1 MFEDD
6 DQKPFIDA
14 ELAENPEPRCPCLLL
29 LDTSGSMSGEPI
41 RELNQALQLFR
52 RELVADS
59 MTAKRVE
66 VALLTFGPVE
76 LVTDF
81 VSASNFIPPTLE
93 SKGDTPLGKALE
105 VGLELLRARKQRL
118 RDNGVDLYRPWIFLI
133 TDGDPTDD
141 WRRMIEQIKTGEEH
155 KSFLFFAL
163 AVNHAKLDVLRQLS
177 VRDPVKLSG
186 IQFRPLFRWLSDS
199 LKAVSHSNPGDRVG
213 LPDYKPYGW
222 ADV

>member
-6 DQKPFIDA
+6 EQKPFIDA

-41 RELNQALQLFR
+41 RALNAALQSFKS
-52 RELVADS
+52 ELVADS

-81 VSASNFIPPTLE
+81 VAANNFIPPALE
-93 SKGDTPLGKALE
+93 AKGDTPLGKALE
-105 VGLELLRARKQRL
+105 VGLELLKARKQRL
-118 RDNGVDLYRPWIFLI
+118 RDNGIDLYRPWIFLI
-133 TDGDPTDD
+133 TDGEPTDN
-141 WRRMIEQIKTGEEH
+141 WRPMIEQIKAGEEH

-186 IQFRPLFRWLSDS
+186 IRFRPLFRWLSDS
-199 LKAVSHSNPGDRVG
+199 LKAVSHSNPGERVG

>member
-41 RELNQALQLFR
+41 RELNQALQLFK
-52 RELVADS
+52 RELMADS

-81 VSASNFIPPTLE
+81 VSAGNFFPPTLE
-93 SKGDTPLGKALE
+93 AKGDTPLGKALE
-105 VGLELLRARKQRL
+105 VGLELLKGRKQRL
-118 RDNGVDLYRPWIFLI
+118 RENGVDLYRPWIFLI
-133 TDGDPTDD
+133 TDGDPTDE
-141 WRRMIEQIKTGEEH
+141 WRPMIEHVKTGEEH

-163 AVNHAKLDVLRQLS
+163 AVNNAKLDVLRQIS
-177 VRDPVKLSG
+177 VREPMKLSG
-186 IQFRPLFRWLSDS
+186 VQFRPLFRWLSDS
-199 LKAVSHSNPGDRVG
+199 LKAVSYSNPGERVG

>member
-6 DQKPFIDA
+6 DQQPFIDA

-29 LDTSGSMSGEPI
+29 LDTSGSMSGQPI
-41 RELNQALQLFR
+41 QELNHALQLFKN
-52 RELVADS
+52 ELIADS

-66 VALLTFGPVE
+66 IALLTFGPVE
-76 LVTDF
+76 LVTEF
-81 VSASNFIPPTLE
+81 VSAANFFPPTLHA
-93 SKGDTPLGKALE
+93 KGDTPLGKALE
-105 VGLELLRARKQRL
+105 VGLELLKNRKQRL

-133 TDGDPTDD
+133 TDGEPTDE
-141 WRRMIEQIKTGEEH
+141 WRSMIDKIKAGEEH

-163 AVNHAKLDVLRQLS
+163 AVNQAKLDVLRQIS
-177 VRDPVKLSG
+177 VREPMKLSG
-186 IQFRPLFRWLSDS
+186 VEFRPLFRWLSDS
-199 LKAVSHSNPGDRVG
+199 LKAVSHSNPGERVG